1 MNKYMQKAINEAI
14 KGVNQNHG
22 GPFGAV
28 IVKDGKI
35 ISTSHNQVLKSK
47 DPTSHAEINA
57 IKKASKKLQTFDLS
71 GCEIY
76 TTCMPCP
83 MCMGA
88 IRWANI
94 STIYYGATSED
105 AQNLGFRD
113 KVFYEEEEHQNIKN
127 IDRTPC
133 LNVFKIWSQKPNKTI
148 Y

>member
-1 MNKYMQKAINEAI
+1 MNKFMHQAI
-14 KGVNQNHG
+14 KDALNGVQKNHG

-35 ISTSHNQVLKSK
+35 ISKAHNMVLKLN
-47 DPTSHAEINA
+47 DATAHAEMNVIR
-57 IKKASKKLQTFDLS
+57 KASKKLGTYDLS

-94 STIYYGATSED
+94 KSVYFGATSQD
-105 AQNLGFRD
+105 ADDIGFRD
-113 KVFYEEEEHQNIKN
+113 KVFYEEDFLELKN
-127 IDRTPC
+127 IQRAEC
-133 LNVFKIWSQKPNKTI
+133 LKLFERWKIKEDKVL

>member
-1 MNKYMQKAINEAI
+1 MQKAINEAI
-14 KGVNQNHG
+14 KGVNQSHG
-22 GPFGAV
+22 GPFGAF

-35 ISTSHNQVLKSK
+35 ISTSHNEVLKSN
-47 DPTSHAEINA
+47 DPTAHAEINA
-57 IKKASKKLQTFDLS
+57 IKKASKKLQNFDLS

-105 AQNLGFRD
+105 ADMIGFRD
-113 KVFYEEEEHQNIKN
+113 QVFYDESYQNIKN
-127 IDRTPC
+127 IDRTEC
-133 LNVFKIWSQKPNKTI
+133 LQVFRIWSEMPNKTI

>member
-1 MNKYMQKAINEAI
+1 MQK
-14 KGVNQNHG
+14 NHG

-28 IVKDGKI
+28 VVKDGKVI
-35 ISTSHNQVLKSK
+35 AKAHNQVLKLN

-57 IKKASKKLQTFDLS
+57 IKKASKKLGTYDLS

-83 MCMGA
+83 MCNGA

-94 STIYYGATSED
+94 KTIYYGATSAD
-105 AQNLGFRD
+105 ADNIGFRD
-113 KVFYEEEEHQNIKN
+113 KEFYEKEFLELKN
-127 IDRTPC
+127 IDREEC
-133 LNVFKIWSQKPNKTI
+133 LKPFKVWQAKEDKIL

>member
-1 MNKYMQKAINEAI
+1 MNKYMQKAIDEAI
-14 KGVNQNHG
+14 KGVNQGHG

-35 ISTSHNQVLKSK
+35 ISTSHNEVLKSN

-105 AQNLGFRD
+105 ADMIGFRD
-113 KVFYEEEEHQNIKN
+113 QVFYDESYQNIKN
-127 IDRTPC
+127 IDRTEC
-133 LNVFKIWSQKPNKTI
+133 LQVFRIWSEMPNKTI

>member
-1 MNKYMQKAINEAI
+1 MQKAINEAV
-14 KGVNQNHG
+14 KGVNQGHG

-35 ISTSHNQVLKSK
+35 ISTSHNEVLKSN
-47 DPTSHAEINA
+47 DPTAHAEINA

-105 AQNLGFRD
+105 ANFIGFRD
-113 KVFYEEEEHQNIKN
+113 QVFYDEEHQNIKN
-127 IDRTPC
+127 IDRSEC
-133 LNVFKIWSQKPNKTI
+133 LKSFKIWSDKPNKTI

>member
-1 MNKYMQKAINEAI
+1 MQKAIDEAI
-14 KGVNQNHG
+14 KGVNQGHG

-35 ISTSHNQVLKSK
+35 ISTSHNEVLKSN

-105 AQNLGFRD
+105 ADMIGFRD
-113 KVFYEEEEHQNIKN
+113 QVFYDESYQNIKN
-127 IDRTPC
+127 IDRTEC
-133 LNVFKIWSQKPNKTI
+133 LQVFRIWSEMPNKTI

>member
-1 MNKYMQKAINEAI
+1 MQKAINEAI
-14 KGVNQNHG
+14 KGVNQGHG

-35 ISTSHNQVLKSK
+35 ISTSHNEVLKSN

-105 AQNLGFRD
+105 ADMIGFRD
-113 KVFYEEEEHQNIKN
+113 QVFYDELYQNIKN
-127 IDRTPC
+127 IDRTEC
-133 LNVFKIWSQKPNKTI
+133 LQVFRIWSEMPNKTI

>member
-1 MNKYMQKAINEAI
+1 MQKAINEAI

-28 IVKDGKI
+28 IVKNGEI
-35 ISTSHNQVLKSK
+35 VSTAHNEVLKSN

-71 GCEIY
+71 GCDIY

-94 STIYYGATSED
+94 SNIYYGATSED
-105 AQNLGFRD
+105 AQSLGFRD
-113 KVFYEEEEHQNIKN
+113 KVFYDEEHQNIKN
-127 IDRTPC
+127 IDRTSC
-133 LNVFKIWSQKPNKTI
+133 LSVFRIWSQKPNKTI

>member
-1 MNKYMQKAINEAI
+1 MQKAIDEAI
-14 KGVNQNHG
+14 KGVNQGHG

-35 ISTSHNQVLKSK
+35 ISTSHNEVLKSN

-105 AQNLGFRD
+105 ADMIGFRD
-113 KVFYEEEEHQNIKN
+113 QVFYDESYQNLKN
-127 IDRTPC
+127 IAGTEC
-133 LNVFKIWSQKPNKTI
+133 LQVFRIWSQKPDKI
-148 Y
+148 MY

>member
-1 MNKYMQKAINEAI
+1 MNKFMKIAVNEAK
-14 KGVNQNHG
+14 KGVTNGEG

-28 IVKDGKI
+28 VIKDNKI
-35 ISTSHNQVLKSK
+35 IAKAHNAVVKTN
-47 DPTSHAEINA
+47 DPTAHAEINA
-57 IKKASKKLQTFDLS
+57 IRKAAKKLNSFDLS

-94 STIYYGATSED
+94 NIIYYGTTSKD
-105 AQNLGFRD
+105 AQDIGFRD
-113 KVFYEEEEHQNIKN
+113 KEFYDEEFVNIYK
-127 IDRTPC
+127 IDTKEALEPFR
-133 LNVFKIWSQKPNKTI
+133 LWQEKDDRVI

>member
-1 MNKYMQKAINEAI
+1 MNKYMKKAINEAI

-28 IVKDGKI
+28 VVKNGEIV
-35 ISTSHNQVLKSK
+35 STAHNQVLKSN

-71 GCEIY
+71 GCDIY

-94 STIYYGATSED
+94 SNIYYGATSED
-105 AQNLGFRD
+105 AQILGFRD
-113 KVFYEEEEHQNIKN
+113 KIFYDEEHQNIKN

-133 LNVFKIWSQKPNKTI
+133 LSVFRLWSEKPNKTI

>member
-1 MNKYMQKAINEAI
+1 MNVYMHQAVKEALDGVQK
-14 KGVNQNHG
+14 NHG

-28 IVKDGKI
+28 IVKDGKVI
-35 ISTSHNQVLKSK
+35 AKAHNQVLKLN

-57 IKKASKKLQTFDLS
+57 IKKASKKLGTYDLS

-83 MCMGA
+83 MCNGA

-94 STIYYGATSED
+94 KTIYYGASSED
-105 AQNLGFRD
+105 ADNIGFRD
-113 KVFYEEEEHQNIKN
+113 KEFYDKEFLDIKN
-127 IDRTPC
+127 IDREEC
-133 LNVFKIWSQKPNKTI
+133 LEPFRVWQAKEDKII

>member
-1 MNKYMQKAINEAI
+1 MQKAIDEAI
-14 KGVNQNHG
+14 KGVNQGHG

-28 IVKDGKI
+28 IVKEGKI
-35 ISTSHNQVLKSK
+35 ISTSHNEVLKSN

-105 AQNLGFRD
+105 ADMIGFRD
-113 KVFYEEEEHQNIKN
+113 QVFYDESYQNLKN
-127 IDRTPC
+127 IDRTEC
-133 LNVFKIWSQKPNKTI
+133 LQVFRIWSEMPNKTI

>member
-1 MNKYMQKAINEAI
+1 MQKAIDEAI
-14 KGVNQNHG
+14 KGVNQGHG

-35 ISTSHNQVLKSK
+35 ISTSHNEVLKSN

-105 AQNLGFRD
+105 ADMIGFRD
-113 KVFYEEEEHQNIKN
+113 QVFYDESYQNIKN
-127 IDRTPC
+127 IDRTEC
-133 LNVFKIWSQKPNKTI
+133 LQVFRIWSQKPDKI
-148 Y
+148 MY

>member
-14 KGVNQNHG
+14 KGINQNHG

-28 IVKDGKI
+28 IVKNGEI
-35 ISTSHNQVLKSK
+35 VSTAHNEVLKSN

-71 GCEIY
+71 GCDIY

-94 STIYYGATSED
+94 SNIYYGATSED
-105 AQNLGFRD
+105 AQSLGFRD
-113 KVFYEEEEHQNIKN
+113 KVFYDEEHQNIKN
-127 IDRTPC
+127 IDRTLC
-133 LNVFKIWSQKPNKTI
+133 LSAFRIWSQKPNKTI

>member
-1 MNKYMQKAINEAI
+1 MKKAINEAI

-28 IVKDGKI
+28 IVKNGEI
-35 ISTSHNQVLKSK
+35 VSTAHNQVLKSN

-71 GCEIY
+71 GCDIY

-94 STIYYGATSED
+94 SNIYYGATSED
-105 AQNLGFRD
+105 AQSLGFRD
-113 KVFYEEEEHQNIKN
+113 KLFYDEEHQNIRS
-127 IDRTPC
+127 IDRASC
-133 LNVFKIWSQKPNKTI
+133 LSVFRLWSEKPNKTI